1 MATTRPLMQL
11 GIGDLE
17 GIFEKE
23 SKSFATL
30 DLLKQ
35 ELSHRQVPRALALLE
50 RVQKAEAAMRDT
62 SALRPDAQA
71 PRSTLRLARGKPE
84 AAPAP
89 APAQETPLQPVP
101 KSVLQTEP
109 AQLERL
115 EGFGQSS
122 PGSGLKEPAS
132 GTAPEATAPKKPV
145 TREPEAIPQLAL
157 EDACRILKVVAG
169 DSWEKV
175 EAARRKIVMKSSP
188 LANKGVPSAQVQK
201 LIAEAQKANDA
212 AIVIAARR
220 CGHQ

>member
-1 MATTRPLMQL
+1 MTTTRPLMQL

-35 ELSHRQVPRALALLE
+35 ELSHRQVPRAVALLE

-62 SALRPDAQA
+62 SAHRPDAKG
-71 PRSTLRLARGKPE
+71 PRSTLKLARGKPE

-89 APAQETPLQPVP
+89 APVQETPRPPVP

-109 AQLERL
+109 VQQELLA
-115 EGFGQSS
+115 GFGQSS
-122 PGSGLKEPAS
+122 PGPGSRESAS
-132 GTAPEATAPKKPV
+132 GTSTEATTPKKSV
-145 TREPEAIPQLAL
+145 TPEPEAIPQLAL
-157 EDACRILKVVAG
+157 EDAYRILKVVAG

-175 EAARRKIVMKSSP
+175 EAARRKIVLKSSP
-188 LANKGVPSAQVQK
+188 LVLGDMTSAQVQR
-201 LIAEAQKANDA
+201 LVTEARRANDA
-212 AIVIAARR
+212 AVVIAARR
-220 CGHQ
+220 SGRQ

>member
-35 ELSHRQVPRALALLE
+35 ELGHRQVPRAVALLE
-50 RVQKAEAAMRDT
+50 RVQKAEAAMRGT
-62 SALRPDAQA
+62 NAPQPGAQA
-71 PRSTLRLARGKPE
+71 PRSTLRLARGRPE

-89 APAQETPLQPVP
+89 APAQETPPQPVP

-109 AQLERL
+109 AQQELL
-115 EGFGQSS
+115 AGFEQPL
-122 PGSGLKEPAS
+122 PGSGPKEPAS

-175 EAARRKIVMKSSP
+175 EAARRKIVLKSSP
-188 LANKGVPSAQVQK
+188 LATKGVPSAQSQQLLV
-201 LIAEAQKANDA
+201 EAQMANDA

-220 CGHQ
+220 CGRQ

>member
-35 ELSHRQVPRALALLE
+35 ELSHRQVPRAVALLE

-62 SALRPDAQA
+62 SAHRPDAQA

-89 APAQETPLQPVP
+89 APAQETPRQPVP
-101 KSVLQTEP
+101 KSILQAET
-109 AQLERL
+109 AQQDLL
-115 EGFGQSS
+115 AGFGQYS
-122 PGSGLKEPAS
+122 PKEPAS
-132 GTAPEATAPKKPV
+132 GTAAEAIAPQKPV
-145 TREPEAIPQLAL
+145 TPEPEAIPQLAL
-157 EDACRILKVVAG
+157 EDAYRILKVAAG

-175 EAARRKIVMKSSP
+175 EAGRRKIVLKSSP
-188 LANKGVPSAQVQK
+188 LATKGVPSAQSQK
-201 LIAEAQKANDA
+201 LLVEAQMANDA

-220 CGHQ
+220 CGRH

>member
-30 DLLKQ
+30 NLLKQ
-35 ELSHRQVPRALALLE
+35 ELSHRQVPRAVALLE
-50 RVQKAEAAMRDT
+50 RVQKAEAAIKDT
-62 SALRPDAQA
+62 NAQRPDAQA

-89 APAQETPLQPVP
+89 APVQETSRQPVP

-109 AQLERL
+109 AQQELL
-115 EGFGQSS
+115 AGFGQSS
-122 PGSGLKEPAS
+122 PGFGSKEPAS
-132 GTAPEATAPKKPV
+132 AEATTPKKPV
-145 TREPEAIPQLAL
+145 TPEPEAIPQLAL
-157 EDACRILKVVAG
+157 EDAYRILKVVAG

-175 EAARRKIVMKSSP
+175 EAARRKIVLKSSP
-188 LANKGVPSAQVQK
+188 LVLGNMTSAQVQK
-201 LIAEAQKANDA
+201 LLTDARLANDA
-212 AIVIAARR
+212 AVVIAARR
-220 CGHQ
+220 SGRQ

>member
-35 ELSHRQVPRALALLE
+35 ELSHRQVPRAVALLE

-62 SALRPDAQA
+62 SAHRPDAKG
-71 PRSTLRLARGKPE
+71 PRSTLKLARGKPE

-89 APAQETPLQPVP
+89 APVQETPRPPVP

-109 AQLERL
+109 VQQELLA
-115 EGFGQSS
+115 GFGQSS
-122 PGSGLKEPAS
+122 PGPGSRESAS
-132 GTAPEATAPKKPV
+132 GTSTEATTPKKSV
-145 TREPEAIPQLAL
+145 TPEPEAIPQLAL
-157 EDACRILKVVAG
+157 EDAYRILKVVAG
-169 DSWEKV
+169 DSWRRWRPRVEKL
-175 EAARRKIVMKSSP
+175 S
-188 LANKGVPSAQVQK
+188 
-201 LIAEAQKANDA
+201 
-212 AIVIAARR
+212 
-220 CGHQ
+220 